1 MKPRALRHL
10 IIGLLMGTGI
20 FHLTVALLG
29 LGAGLGL
36 PLSIFGII
44 YLVISFYVRRDTN
57 DGSKNHSRN
66 AIIAAIAACT
76 IGLTLGGSNYISNG
90 GPVALPIMFM
100 IDIIIIVAGVM
111 WLLKVR
117 AKT

>member
-20 FHLTVALLG
+20 FHLTIALLG

-36 PLSIFGII
+36 PLSIFGLI

-57 DGSKNHSRN
+57 DGSKSHSRN
-66 AIIAAIAACT
+66 AIFAAIVACT
-76 IGLTLGGSNYISNG
+76 IGLVLGGSNYISNG
-90 GPVALPIMFM
+90 GPVALPIMLV
-100 IDIIIIVAGVM
+100 IDAIIIAAGVM
-111 WLLKVR
+111 WFMKVR
-117 AKT
+117 AKS